1 MWTRSPYF
9 MKRDLWRVCVCL
21 AIAILLPACRE
32 KIEKARVE
40 TIDGVTYVHNPA
52 TPLHPTRTL
61 ILEEEFVYK
70 DTDDAGET
78 RLFKPGRFAV
88 DAGGKLY
95 IADESDMA
103 IKVFD
108 PAGNFLRA
116 VGRKGEG
123 PGEFSSVGY
132 IFPLP
137 GGRLLITDPLARR
150 TSFFGPEGEFLSS
163 FLWKKNF
170 RGIYLADDS
179 SCILEDAVY
188 AEESRGLWVRAI
200 DFSGEDLLTFGKFH
214 LPELKTF
221 REEGGATLLPIP
233 WSPASVFAGDLTRQW
248 LYHCPSDQYE
258 IEVYDRQGNLI
269 RKIDRPYEFVPVTSD
284 DIRKFRSRF
293 ADKPE
298 SPLVRYYQQMEFP
311 KVKSVANRMI
321 VDGEGN
327 LWLRTNEVKWE
338 GEKEIATYDIFTP
351 EGFYEARVWLDV
363 IPVVFAGGKMY
374 LMDED
379 ETTGMR
385 RVKRYRVVWKEN

>member
-1 MWTRSPYF
+1 M
-9 MKRDLWRVCVCL
+9 VCL
-21 AIAILLPACRE
+21 MLGFCLAACKE
-32 KIEKARVE
+32 KIQKAKVE
-40 TIDGVTYVHNPA
+40 TIEGVAYIHNPA
-52 TPLHPTRTL
+52 TPLSPTRAI
-61 ILEEEFVYK
+61 ILEEFTYK
-70 DTDDAGET
+70 DTDESGET
-78 RLFKPGRFAV
+78 RLFKPGGFAV
-88 DAGGKLY
+88 DAKGNVLIK
-95 IADESDMA
+95 DESDMA

-108 PAGNFLRA
+108 QAGNFLRPI
-116 VGRKGEG
+116 GRRGEG
-123 PGEFSSVGY
+123 PGEFTSMGY

-137 GGRLLITDPLARR
+137 DGRLLVTDPLARR
-150 TSFFGPEGEFLSS
+150 TSFFSPEGQFLSS
-163 FLWKKNF
+163 FAWKKLF
-170 RGIYLADDS
+170 QRIYLVSDS
-179 SCILEDAVY
+179 SCTLEEGVY
-188 AEESRGLWVRAI
+188 AEDSRGLWIKMI
-200 DFSGEDLLTFGKFH
+200 DFSGEELIAFGKFN

-233 WSPASVFAGDLTRQW
+233 WSPASVFAGDQTRQW
-248 LYHCPSDQYE
+248 LYHCPSDKYE

-311 KVKSVANRMI
+311 KVKSITNRMI
-321 VDGEGN
+321 VDSEGN
-327 LWLRTNEVKWE
+327 LWVRTNEMKKE
-338 GEKEIATYDIFTP
+338 GGKEIAAYDIFTP

-363 IPVVFAGGKMY
+363 IPAVFAGGKMY